1 MERLHKFLA
10 HCGVASRRKAEEI
23 ILEGRVAI
31 NGDVV
36 DELGVKID
44 PEKDYVTVDGKTV
57 HQERKTYLLLHKPK
71 GYTTTAEDEYGRKTV
86 LDLVPPE
93 ISQRVYPAGR
103 LDRESEGLIVL
114 TNDGDLS
121 YYLTHPSQGV
131 RKVYEVT
138 VIGRIE
144 DSVIRDL
151 IDTGVRIGPVLVKP
165 SFCKVARRSKERTT
179 LKIGVSEGVNREV
192 RRLFAILGH
201 EVKRLVRLEV
211 GPFTLKGIPKGK
223 CRKMSKAELDRV
235 FELMNNPS
243 EAKMEVMSKL
253 KRRYSGSTS
262 RPSGKPDPARPQ
274 RYSGINKL
282 KKKGASS
289 SRGKSSSVERFGRGK
304 NQGDSE
310 EKLGRGKRQGSSEE
324 RIGRGK
330 RPKRGE
336 RTGGGAGN
344 VTAKKVTRKKVDKK
358 ISKKPAAA
366 KKHPLA

>member
-10 HCGVASRRKAEEI
+10 HCGIASRRKAEEI

-31 NGDVV
+31 NGEVV

-44 PEKDYVTVDGKTV
+44 PEKDYVTVDEKTV
-57 HQERKTYLLLHKPK
+57 HQERKVYLLMHKPK

-93 ISQRVYPAGR
+93 IAERVYPAGR
-103 LDRESEGLIVL
+103 LDRDSEGLIVL

-138 VIGRIE
+138 VIGRVE
-144 DSVIRDL
+144 DSSVEDL
-151 IDTGVRIGPVLVKP
+151 LKNGVRIGPVLVKP
-165 SFCKVARRSKERTT
+165 SFCKISRRSKERTT

-211 GPFTLKGIPKGK
+211 GPFTLKGISKGK
-223 CRKMSKAELDRV
+223 CRKLTKLELEHV
-235 FELMNNPS
+235 FEMMRNPS
-243 EAKMEVMSKL
+243 AAKLEVLQKL
-253 KRRYSGSTS
+253 KRRSSGN
-262 RPSGKPDPARPQ
+262 RPQGKPDPAKPR
-274 RYSGINKL
+274 RYSGVSRMNR
-282 KKKGASS
+282 KGAGAAGKDGTDEQ
-289 SRGKSSSVERFGRGK
+289 SRPFK
-304 NQGDSE
+304 
-310 EKLGRGKRQGSSEE
+310 
-324 RIGRGK
+324 GK
-330 RPKRGE
+330 RPKRRDSATVSAE
-336 RTGGGAGN
+336 VKKDKPRSKMKKK
-344 VTAKKVTRKKVDKK
+344 TAPR
-358 ISKKPAAA
+358 PAAG

>member
-10 HCGVASRRKAEEI
+10 HCGIASRRKAEEI

-31 NGDVV
+31 NGEVV

-57 HQERKTYLLLHKPK
+57 HQERKVYLLMHKPK

-93 ISQRVYPAGR
+93 IAERVYPAGR
-103 LDRESEGLIVL
+103 LDRDSEGLIVL

-138 VIGRIE
+138 VIGRVEDKAIE
-144 DSVIRDL
+144 DL
-151 IDTGVRIGPVLVKP
+151 LQNGVRIGPVLVKP
-165 SFCKVARRSKERTT
+165 SFCKISRRSKERTT

-211 GPFTLKGIPKGK
+211 GPFTLKGISKGK
-223 CRKMSKAELDRV
+223 CRKLTVPELEHV
-235 FELMNNPS
+235 FELMHNPS
-243 EAKMEVMSKL
+243 AAKLEVLQKL
-253 KRRYSGSTS
+253 KRRSAGK
-262 RPSGKPDPARPQ
+262 RPQGKPDPAKPR
-274 RYSGINKL
+274 RYSGVGRMKRMGEPV
-282 KKKGASS
+282 KSGSDEQ
-289 SRGKSSSVERFGRGK
+289 SRPFK
-304 NQGDSE
+304 
-310 EKLGRGKRQGSSEE
+310 
-324 RIGRGK
+324 GK
-330 RPKRGE
+330 RPKRRDSAAVPVE
-336 RTGGGAGN
+336 
-344 VTAKKVTRKKVDKK
+344 VKKDKPKTKLKKKTTPR
-358 ISKKPAAA
+358 PAAG